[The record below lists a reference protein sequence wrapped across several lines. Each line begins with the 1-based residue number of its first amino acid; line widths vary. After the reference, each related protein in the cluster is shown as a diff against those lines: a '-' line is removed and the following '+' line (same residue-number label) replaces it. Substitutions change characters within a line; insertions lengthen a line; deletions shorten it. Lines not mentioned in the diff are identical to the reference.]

1 MKKLRFKNTV
11 TGGII
16 GLAASLKA
24 GATLFAHFGIESVM
38 LFTLSGALV
47 YGPIYGFIIG
57 ASIMAITDF
66 MIGLVGLWTL
76 YTALAYGLVGF
87 LAGIVGMLKKKFTR
101 AELAGLAFIFTILF
115 DVITM
120 TAFAFQ
126 FGIPLSI
133 AAINQ
138 IPVTLIH
145 VAGNTL
151 LVFVFAPALI
161 KIMNIISDPAVTE
174 GLWRRIKAA
183 KGYAV
188 EGLINT
194 WKFLRG
200 IESKKGT
207 ISR

>member
-1 MKKLRFKNTV
+1 MKKLRFKNIV
-11 TGGII
+11 SGGTI
-16 GLAASLKA
+16 GTAASLKA
-24 GATLFAHFGIESVM
+24 ATTFFAHYGIESVM

-47 YGPIYGFIIG
+47 YGPVYGFIIG
-57 ASIMAITDF
+57 ASIMVIADF

-87 LAGIVGMLKKKFTR
+87 LAGIVGMFKKEFTR
-101 AELAGLAFIFTILF
+101 VELAGLAFIFTIFF
-115 DVITM
+115 DAIAM

-145 VAGNTL
+145 TAGNTL
-151 LVFVFAPALI
+151 LAFVFAPALMT
-161 KIMNIISDPAVTE
+161 IMNIISDQTVTE
-174 GLWRRIKAA
+174 GLWRRVRVA
-183 KGYAV
+183 KRYAV

-194 WKFLRG
+194 RRSLKG
-200 IESKKGT
+200 IESKKGI